1 MALVH
6 AIAKVSIAIYFH
18 SFINLLLKKVDD
30 FEAFTLVRE
39 RRFRALVLQNV
50 LGP

>member
-18 SFINLLLKKVDD
+18 SFINLLHIIKAAQK
-30 FEAFTLVRE
+30 
-39 RRFRALVLQNV
+39 
-50 LGP
+50 GG